1 MINEAIESPTAFYIY
16 STQFEKLTVLVK
28 FSLLIY

>member
-16 STQFEKLTVLVK
+16 STQFEKLTVVK